1 MRTAWV
7 QRGVCRVWSVGPNE
21 KVVGALT
28 QTRRRRRLQFQE
40 KKAQTPR
47 ASGPGSIPPPGA
59 VAFVTRVVFPCTS
72 LPTRLNT
79 ERFYMYYL
87 LYPHVSIPNG
97 FTIFFTHTS
106 QYRTVLPSSLPTRL
120 NTERFYYLYLPAA
133 RVVCAASRAALPA
146 PPSSSRDAI
155 CTASRLLDSPPSK
168 GASCPDS

>member
-40 KKAQTPR
+40 KNAQTPR
-47 ASGPGSIPPPGA
+47 AFGPGSIPPPGA

-79 ERFYMYYL
+79 ERFYYF

-106 QYRTVLPSSLPTRL
+106 QYRTVLLSLL
-120 NTERFYYLYLPAA
+120 
-133 RVVCAASRAALPA
+133 SRG
-146 PPSSSRDAI
+146 
-155 CTASRLLDSPPSK
+155 TSRLRSVEGCAPRTSLFISRCDLHSEPFAGFTPFERSQL
-168 GASCPDS
+168 P